1 MSKKIKNNIEDAMLS
16 FYNEADKELIDDL
29 LNEYI
34 DDRDE
39 YNKKKKRIMFL
50 AMASAKKQKNDKI
63 QLLVAKFQHALES
76 NLEKPVAMLK
86 QLIQSNPSFALY
98 RSLDKLSKD
107 DLVEI
112 IKDQNLIQL
121 IEELEKDEKKH

>member
-16 FYNEADKELIDDL
+16 FYNEADKELIDEML
-29 LNEYI
+29 SEYI

-50 AMASAKKQKNDKI
+50 AVASAKKQKNDKI
-63 QLLVAKFQHALES
+63 QLLAAKFQQALES
-76 NLEKPVAMLK
+76 NIEKPVAMLK
-86 QLIQSNPSFALY
+86 RLIQSNPSFALY
-98 RSLDKLSKD
+98 RNLNKLSKD

-112 IKDQNLIQL
+112 IKDQNLVQL

>member
-1 MSKKIKNNIEDAMLS
+1 MSKKIKNNIEDALIS

-29 LNEYI
+29 LNEHI
-34 DDRDE
+34 DDQE
-39 YNKKKKRIMFL
+39 GYIKKKKRIKFL
-50 AMASAKKQKNDKI
+50 AMANAKKQKNDKI
-63 QLLVAKFQHALES
+63 QLLVTKVQHALDS
-76 NLEKPVAMLK
+76 NTEKPVAMLK
-86 QLIQSNPSFALY
+86 RLIQSNPSFALY